1 MQQWWRCQVF
11 SSSTEWLLFPKYDH
25 CDDFCVKVQVD
36 SLGDEIKFFVCLFAV
51 TLVFILIIF

>member
-1 MQQWWRCQVF
+1 MVIVSKVR
-11 SSSTEWLLFPKYDH
+11 S